1 MTYPKNPT
9 VDGEN
14 ADGQNSRNS
23 TPQPSGRHAAGVVPT
38 PNFPAIESEVL
49 GFWKQDGTFQA
60 SVDNR
65 DGAPEWVFYDGPP
78 FANGL
83 PHYGHLLTGYAK
95 DLFPRFQTMR
105 GKQVHRRFGWDTHG
119 LPAELEAERQLGITA
134 KSQIDEMGVAA
145 FNKVAKDAVLKYTG
159 EWQDYVTRQ
168 ARWVDFENDY
178 KTLDITFMESV
189 IWAFKQL
196 HDKGLAYEGYRV
208 LPYCWRDQTPLSNH
222 ELRMDDDVYKMR
234 QDQTVTVTFPLVGA
248 RAESLGLTGVRA
260 LAWTTTPWTL
270 PTNLA
275 LAVGPDIQYA
285 VVPAGPNGTPDAT
298 VLREE
303 TAGQDHAATEVLG
316 AEYLLAID
324 LVGNYAK
331 DLGYDSAA
339 EAKAAISRTVAGRE
353 LEGVTYDRLFDYYAD
368 TEVWGTENAWTILIA
383 DYVTTEDGTGIV
395 HQAPAYGEEDQKASE
410 AAGIPVIISL
420 DDGGKFLPS
429 VPDVAGLLWFDAN
442 KPLTQLLKAE
452 GRLLRQASYEHSYP
466 HCWRCRNP
474 LIYKAVSSWFVRVTD
489 FRDDMVELNQDI
501 NWVPDNVKDG
511 QFGKW
516 IGNAR
521 DWSIS
526 RNRYWG
532 SPIPVWKSDNPEY
545 PRIDVYGSLD
555 ELEADFG
562 VRPTDLHRPYIDDLT
577 RPNPDDP
584 TGQSTMR
591 RIPDVLDV
599 WFDSGSMPFAQV
611 HYPFENREWFDS
623 HNPADFI
630 VEYIGQTRGWFY
642 TLHVLSTALFGRP
655 AFKNVLSHGIVL
667 GSDGQKMSKSLR
679 NYPDVNEV
687 FDRDGSDAMRWF
699 LMSSPVLRGGNLV
712 VTEEGIREG
721 VRQVLLPLWSTWY
734 FFSLYANASG
744 ENGYEAT
751 WRTDSEDVLDRY
763 LLAKTRRLIEEVT
776 DDLEQLDSTLAAA
789 KLRDFADVLT
799 NWYVRRSRDRFWAGA
814 EASTEASTE
823 AFDTLYTV
831 LETVTRVAAP
841 LLPLV
846 SERIWQGL
854 TGGRSVHL
862 ADWPDPAPF
871 PDDPELVVAMD
882 QVRLIS
888 STALSL
894 RKQAG
899 LRVRLPLAD
908 LTVVTQNTTALGRF
922 DGILR
927 DELNVKQVTLVEFGD
942 DSAASYGIT
951 SRLTVN
957 ARAAGPRLGKSVQQV
972 IKAARAGDWTESDG
986 VVTAGGIELAEGE
999 YDLEL
1004 SAGSNDDES
1013 GAALALLPGGGFILL
1028 DTSMTPELEAEGLAR
1043 DVIRAVQDTRKS
1055 AGFDVS
1061 DRIRLSLV
1069 FDDETDAAAIEAA
1082 TEVEIAGDTLA
1093 TQFGVHNA
1101 PADTTDALPSE
1112 WLQAVTGGP
1121 VEHYVRIAAG
1131 QYANRGSFVVA
1142 VARENGLINV

>member
-1 MTYPKNPT
+1 MSYPK
-9 VDGEN
+9 DQSSS
-14 ADGQNSRNS
+14 ADSFRTPSR
-23 TPQPSGRHAAGVVPT
+23 GVQASPD
-38 PNFPAIESEVL
+38 FPAIETEIL
-49 GFWKQDGTFQA
+49 AFWKQDGTFQA
-60 SVDNR
+60 SIDNR
-65 DGAPEWVFYDGPP
+65 EGAPEWVFYDGPP

-95 DLFPRFQTMR
+95 DLFPRFETMR

-119 LPAELEAERQLGITA
+119 LPAELEAERQLGITD
-134 KSQIDEMGVAA
+134 KSEIEKMGIGA
-145 FNKVAKDAVLKYTG
+145 FNKAARDAVLRYTH
-159 EWQDYVTRQ
+159 EWQAYVTRQ
-168 ARWVDFENDY
+168 ARWVDFENSY
-178 KTLDITFMESV
+178 KTLDVTFMESV
-189 IWAFKQL
+189 IWGFKQL
-196 HDKGLAYEGYRV
+196 YDKGLAYEGYRV

-222 ELRMDDDVYKMR
+222 ELRMDDDVYTMR

-275 LAVGPDIQYA
+275 LAVGPEIQYA

-298 VLREE
+298 VMREQLVAEDRDEASVAPAVERAE
-303 TAGQDHAATEVLG
+303 TNALG

-331 DLGYDSAA
+331 DLGYDSAE
-339 EAKAAISRTVAGRE
+339 EARAAVERTIPGRE
-353 LEGVTYDRLFDYYAD
+353 LEGVSYDRLFDYYAD
-368 TEVWGTENAWTILIA
+368 ADTWRTQNAWTVLVA

-395 HQAPAYGEEDQKASE
+395 HQAPAYGEEDQKICE

-420 DDGGKFLPS
+420 DDGGRFLPS
-429 VPDVAGLLWFDAN
+429 VPDVAGQLWFDAN

-474 LIYKAVSSWFVRVTD
+474 LIYKAVSSWFVRVTE
-489 FRDDMVELNQDI
+489 FRDRMVELNQEI
-501 NWVPDNVKDG
+501 TWVPDNVKDG

-516 IGNAR
+516 LAGAR

-532 SPIPVWKSDNPEY
+532 SPIPVWKSDNPDY

-562 VRPTDLHRPYIDDLT
+562 VRPTDLHRPYIDELT

-591 RIPDVLDV
+591 RITDVLDV

-611 HYPFENREWFDS
+611 HYPFENRDWFES

-642 TLHVLSTALFGRP
+642 TLHVLSTALFDRP
-655 AFKNVLSHGIVL
+655 AFKNVVSHGIVL
-667 GSDGQKMSKSLR
+667 GNDGQKMSKSLR
-679 NYPDVNEV
+679 NYPDVREV

-699 LMSSPVLRGGNLV
+699 LMSSSVLRGGNLV

-721 VRQVLLPLWSTWY
+721 VRQLMLPLWSTWY

-744 ENGYEAT
+744 ENGYEAR
-751 WRTDSEDVLDRY
+751 WRTDSADVLDRY
-763 LLAKTRRLIEEVT
+763 LLAKTRELIDDVT
-776 DDLEQLDSTLAAA
+776 ADLEQLDSTLAAG
-789 KLRDFADVLT
+789 KLRDFGDVLT
-799 NWYVRRSRDRFWAGA
+799 NWYVRRSRDRFWTGVD
-814 EASTEASTE
+814 ASGVGSE

-846 SERIWQGL
+846 SEKIWQGL

-862 ADWPDPAPF
+862 TDWPDASAFPA
-871 PDDPELVVAMD
+871 DHALVTAMD
-882 QVRLIS
+882 QVRAIS
-888 STALSL
+888 STTLSL

-899 LRVRLPLAD
+899 LRVRLPLAS
-908 LTVVTQNTTALGRF
+908 LTVVTG
-922 DGILR
+922 
-927 DELNVKQVTLVEFGD
+927 
-942 DSAASYGIT
+942 DSAALAPFEAILQDEVNVKAVRLVELEEGSAAAYGIT
-951 SRLTVN
+951 SKLTVN
-957 ARAAGPRLGKSVQQV
+957 ARAAGPRLGKNVQQV
-972 IKAARAGDWTESDG
+972 IKAARAGDWSEDDG
-986 VVTAGGIELAEGE
+986 TVTAGGTLLLPGE

-1004 SAGSNDDES
+1004 SVGSGQSES
-1013 GAALALLPGGGFILL
+1013 GTALALLPGGGFVLL
-1028 DTSMTPELEAEGLAR
+1028 DTVTTPELEAEGLAR

-1061 DRIRLSLV
+1061 DRIRLDLV
-1069 FDDETDAAAIEAA
+1069 FADAGDQAAIAGAA
-1082 TEVEIAGDTLA
+1082 SAVDIAAETLA
-1093 TQFGVHNA
+1093 TRFAVHGW
-1101 PADTTDALPSE
+1101 PEGADGLPSE
-1112 WLQAVTGGP
+1112 WLQAYLGAAP
-1121 VEHYVRIAAG
+1121 SHYVRFEAG
-1131 QYANRGSFVVA
+1131 QYANRGAFLAA
-1142 VARENGLINV
+1142 VSKQEGLTDV